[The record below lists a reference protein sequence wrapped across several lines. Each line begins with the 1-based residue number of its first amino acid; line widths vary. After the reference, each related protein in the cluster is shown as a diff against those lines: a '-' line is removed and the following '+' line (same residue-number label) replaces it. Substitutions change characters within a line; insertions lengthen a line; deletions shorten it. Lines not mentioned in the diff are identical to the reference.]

1 MFLYL
6 YPHSQAVW
14 AVLPP
19 MWLENNTADP
29 YKEHTKIKNMVVDLC
44 NKYRRFTPITFCTNF
59 VLDARISVR
68 PANAIE
74 R

>member
-6 YPHSQAVW
+6 YPHSQAMW

-19 MWLENNTADP
+19 GGLGKTADP
-29 YKEHTKIKNMVVDLC
+29 YKEHTKIQNMVVDLC